1 LTLLVTLLGAAG
13 MFTFERHEEGGL
25 NTFGEALWFTGMLVT
40 TSGSDYWPRTLEGRI
55 LCFLIAL
62 YAFAVFGY
70 VTATLA
76 SLLVGQGAGRE
87 QASLDRAAVAAL
99 RHEIA
104 RLHDQIARLD
114 LPPPR

>member
-1 LTLLVTLLGAAG
+1 YVLVLTLLVTLLGAAG

-25 NTFGEALWFTGMLVT
+25 DTFGEALWFTGMLVT
-40 TSGSDYWPRTLEGRI
+40 TSGSDYWPQTLEGRI

-76 SLLVGQGAGRE
+76 SLLVGQEKGQRPA
-87 QASLDRAAVAAL
+87 AIDRDTVEAL
-99 RHEIA
+99 RLEIRQLHE
-104 RLHDQIARLD
+104 RL
-114 LPPPR
+114 